1 MAGPWVGA
9 EMLHQGAEA
18 IVHAGTWMGEEAVLK
33 QRQPRTWRHPDL
45 DARLTKSRMSAE
57 VRLLRRLHLAGI
69 PVPVLLAIDST
80 DGWMITSRMPGVP
93 LFEHLR
99 NGGESEMLEELGAM
113 IRRIHA
119 TGISHGDLTTH
130 NILWDAEQGLSII
143 DFGLSQITDDTE
155 PLGLDLQVLNEC
167 LKASHPSIED
177 AIERVLAG
185 YLNEGGKDVVTRF
198 NDIRRRVRYHG

>member
-1 MAGPWVGA
+1 MAGPWVGT

-80 DGWMITSRMPGVP
+80 DGWMLTSRMPGVP

>member
-130 NILWDAEQGLSII
+130 NILWDAEHGLSII

>member
-80 DGWMITSRMPGVP
+80 DGWMITSRMPGAP

-185 YLNEGGKDVVTRF
+185 YLNEGGKDVVKRF

>member
-1 MAGPWVGA
+1 MAGPWAGA

-57 VRLLRRLHLAGI
+57 VRLLRRLHLAEI
-69 PVPVLLAIDST
+69 PVPVLLAVDAT
-80 DGWMITSRMPGVP
+80 EGWMVTSRMPGVP

-99 NGGESEMLEELGAM
+99 GGGDSDMLEELGAT
-113 IRRIHA
+113 IQRIHSI
-119 TGISHGDLTTH
+119 GISHGDLTTH
-130 NILWDAEQGLSII
+130 NILWDSDHGLSII
-143 DFGLSQITDDTE
+143 DFGLSQITDDIE

-167 LKASHPSIED
+167 LKASHPDIEG
-177 AIERVLAG
+177 AIDRVLAG
-185 YLNEGGKDVVTRF
+185 YLDEGGQEVVTRF
-198 NDIRRRVRYHG
+198 NDIRSRVRYHG

>member
-80 DGWMITSRMPGVP
+80 DGWMITSRMPGAP

>member
-18 IVHAGTWMGEEAVLK
+18 VVHAGTWMDQEAILK

-57 VRLLRRLHLAGI
+57 VRLLRRLHLEGL
-69 PVPVLLAIDST
+69 PVPELLAIDTSA
-80 DGWMITSRMPGVP
+80 GWMVMNRLPGGP
-93 LFEHLR
+93 LFDFLR
-99 NGGESEMLEELGAM
+99 EGGHSEMLEELGAT

-119 TGISHGDLTTH
+119 TGVSHGDLTTH
-130 NILWDAEQGLSII
+130 NILWDVEKGLSII
-143 DFGLSQITDDTE
+143 DFGLSQITDDIE

-167 LKASHPSIED
+167 LKASHPNIEG

-185 YLNEGGKDVVTRF
+185 YLSEGGQEVVNRF
-198 NDIRRRVRYHG
+198 NDIRGRVRYHG